1 MRLHEREGR
10 EAKEVLFRVVSS
22 TTIRILP
29 HAPDVSLPTAYTEP
43 FRCSSKPNR
52 RLMRRQMLADARFAC
67 VLSHVLSVVEIWSSR
82 KSAGEAEEAADEAV

>member
-1 MRLHEREGR
+1 MW
-10 EAKEVLFRVVSS
+10 LFRVVSS

-29 HAPDVSLPTAYTEP
+29 HAPDVSLPTAFTEP

-67 VLSHVLSVVEIWSSR
+67 VLSVVEIWSSR
-82 KSAGEAEEAADEAV
+82 KSAGEADEAV